1 MAMSEDTVQQSQSNW
16 NWLRT
21 LGTLLVCIVILG
33 AAVAAVIVIN
43 QTEPT
48 AQKNNSSRKSAALVE
63 TIVVERG
70 IYSPKL
76 VVLGTVQAAQDVV
89 LAPRVSGQV
98 IEMSPKMV
106 PGGMIRKGE
115 LLLRID
121 PADFENAVSI
131 SRSEL
136 AQAEASREIEQARQR
151 LAEKELK
158 LLEGSIDGANRALVL
173 REPQIASIEA
183 EVSAASAAV
192 ERALLD
198 LERTKIY
205 APFDAQVLDRSVNIG
220 SQVSPGTELS
230 RLIGLDEY
238 WVMAAVPVR
247 SLRWIRFPD
256 ASGSGAETAAMES
269 INAEAKASGGST
281 VFLRNPDVW
290 GAGVGRKARVA
301 RMIGTLDAQTRL
313 ARVLITVDDPLGL
326 ESGDP
331 ALILDSLV
339 ETEIEGQSID
349 DVVRLQR
356 DFVRDQDTVWVMAD
370 NKLQIRKVE
379 VVFRDIDYAYI
390 RKGLDSGDE
399 VVTTTLATVAQGVD
413 LRKTNESGEAAR

>member
-183 EVSAASAAV
+183 EVSVASAAV